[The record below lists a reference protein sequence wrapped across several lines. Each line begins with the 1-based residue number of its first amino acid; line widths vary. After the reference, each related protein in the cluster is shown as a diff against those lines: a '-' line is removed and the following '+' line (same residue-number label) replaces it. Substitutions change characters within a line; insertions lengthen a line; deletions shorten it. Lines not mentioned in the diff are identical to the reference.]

1 MANEVTVGE
10 IESPHLWQRVL
21 REVHGGL
28 SPDAERPLTHI
39 ESEDIRPNASS
50 TKNSGKAADRLAQ
63 SLQIERSQL
72 EGALSPTTQTP
83 YLTLDV
89 HCWEK
94 MKKQLVGTGVSSI
107 AALAVA
113 GTLLVIWC
121 RIAGLESPTQSQAQ
135 AVLATIEVRDKNAS
149 RSIRNASWLQSRPGG
164 QILINPAENSK
175 ALLLARCFCT
185 WDWSTWNEQP
195 KRS

>member
-1 MANEVTVGE
+1 
-10 IESPHLWQRVL
+10 
-21 REVHGGL
+21 
-28 SPDAERPLTHI
+28 
-39 ESEDIRPNASS
+39 
-50 TKNSGKAADRLAQ
+50 
-63 SLQIERSQL
+63 L

-185 WDWSTWNEQP
+185 GDWSTWNERCVSSTLRHLAWEFSDFLP
-195 KRS
+195 LSSGRSAPAC